1 MWLELEHTHS
11 NNGIVKIENEL
22 KAEQVK
28 LGQLHE
34 ETKAQVT
41 VRKGQSKA
49 LDDHDQANE

>member
-41 VRKGQSKA
+41 VRKG
-49 LDDHDQANE
+49 